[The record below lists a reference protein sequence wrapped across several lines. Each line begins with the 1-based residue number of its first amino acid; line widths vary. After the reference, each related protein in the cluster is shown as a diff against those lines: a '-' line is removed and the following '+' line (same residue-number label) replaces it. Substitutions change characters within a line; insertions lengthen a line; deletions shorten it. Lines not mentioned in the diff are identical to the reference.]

1 MLVVESLRVG
11 IAHCFIMVTGS
22 SICEKVHLTCH
33 QPSQRILSAAIL
45 TSVDWQERRQESTR
59 HPDNT
64 NPNLPRQVK
73 DKFDLLSPQ
82 SQPKRQTAQAVLLPN
97 WLKTRKTSD
106 ECTLFTRHDRVI
118 NRQRQLLNDVL
129 KTSQLQHSNEPKT
142 DASMAARAKITGD
155 DKKQGTMKTT
165 ECTRTH
171 RWHAFVTSHSCNLSL
186 LSAAWVH
193 TRPQMI
199 VSQSTF
205 QWQWSL
211 MVKSWEHTVQ
221 TEYLQLDF

>member
-1 MLVVESLRVG
+1 MLVVECWDCALFYHG
-11 IAHCFIMVTGS
+11 YWFINLWES
-22 SICEKVHLTCH
+22 SSHM
-33 QPSQRILSAAIL
+33 SSALAKDTVWAIL

-106 ECTLFTRHDRVI
+106 ECTLFTRHDGVI
-118 NRQRQLLNDVL
+118 NRERQLLNDVL

-171 RWHAFVTSHSCNLSL
+171 RWHAKSHLPL
-186 LSAAWVH
+186 L
-193 TRPQMI
+193 
-199 VSQSTF
+199 
-205 QWQWSL
+205 
-211 MVKSWEHTVQ
+211 
-221 TEYLQLDF
+221 